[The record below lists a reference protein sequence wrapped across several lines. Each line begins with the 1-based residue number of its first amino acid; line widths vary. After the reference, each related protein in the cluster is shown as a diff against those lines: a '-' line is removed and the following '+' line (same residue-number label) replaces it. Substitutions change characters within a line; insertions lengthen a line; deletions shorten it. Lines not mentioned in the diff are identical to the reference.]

1 MEHHEVPDLRE
12 EGLLLDGRDQEPM
25 KAKARH
31 VTKGFSETGAEDLDS
46 TTPQVAKETA
56 FFVPQV
62 IASLR
67 WTLGNLGLSSCRGS
81 DPART
86 ICRDPARG
94 HPRGS
99 QETTPRA
106 EKDLLRPHGRP
117 LCLVLPHL
125 SNSPRAWI

>member
-1 MEHHEVPDLRE
+1 MCPDREPVEHHEVPDLRE

-46 TTPQVAKETA
+46 TTPQMAKETA

-81 DPART
+81 DPAEIPREG
-86 ICRDPARG
+86 IPGARRRQ
-94 HPRGS
+94 P
-99 QETTPRA
+99 
-106 EKDLLRPHGRP
+106 LRPHGRP